1 MKKVK
6 LFEQFITE
14 SYIEDKK
21 TREFLF
27 ESDTFYSAVEFLK
40 ICKKSEE
47 CKDEIKYNSNFGK
60 GIKAVEFLNKNLSF
74 PIECRVFRS
83 AWNYGGN
90 LQVAITIKGDP
101 GYPHGQWFKY
111 QSADSTRSN
120 HFSFGDIFAGV
131 KEPDGTLFRTGFGII
146 HGTYKNISKSDEVL
160 NDILFIFKDYKRV
173 NGVEFSPKTASAI
186 AKSNAKITDDWKKLK
201 PKIDKIYN
209 EAWDAAKKVSR
220 EIGIKMPQ
228 LILKD
233 KEVFYYTNEPRSMRH
248 PDEYGDSAQ
257 KILSS
262 KEYTKYE
269 KIQANLSDLLQ
280 KFATKH
286 GLRFTWSADNK

>member
-14 SYIEDKK
+14 SYIQDKK
-21 TREFLF
+21 TKEILF
-27 ESDTFYSAVEFLK
+27 ESDKFYSAAEFLK

-47 CKDEIKYNSNFGK
+47 CREEIKYNNNFGK

-83 AWNYGGN
+83 DWNYGGN

-111 QSADSTRSN
+111 QSADGTRNN
-120 HFSFGDIFAGV
+120 HFSFGDVFAGV
-131 KEPDGTLFRTGFGII
+131 KESDGTLFRTGFGII
-146 HGTYKNISKSDEVL
+146 HGTYQSISKHDELL
-160 NDILFIFKDYKRV
+160 NDILFIFNDYKRV

-186 AKSNAKITDDWKKLK
+186 AKSNAKITDDWKKIK
-201 PKIDKIYN
+201 PKMDKMYD
-209 EAWDAAKKVSR
+209 EAWNAAKAVSR

-248 PDEYGDSAQ
+248 PNEYGDSAQ
-257 KILSS
+257 KLLAS
-262 KEYTKYE
+262 KEYAKYE

-286 GLRFTWSADNK
+286 GLRFTWSADN